1 METKAIVQ
9 YVIGGVIVAGSLFMT
24 YNAQDK
30 ITDQASEIKVLQ
42 NQVAALNVK
51 AAQNEELIN
60 QNKALQTEVKNLET
74 KLASKTKAPA
84 PAKATKAS
92 AKPKAVKSKK
102 AHKASKKK

>member
-1 METKAIVQ
+1 METKTIVQ
-9 YVIGGVIVAGSLFMT
+9 YVVAGVVVIGSLFVA

-42 NQVAALNVK
+42 NQVAVLTDQ

-60 QNKALQTEVKNLET
+60 QNKALQTEVKNLEAKLVT
-74 KLASKTKAPA
+74 K
-84 PAKATKAS
+84 TKAS
-92 AKPKAVKSKK
+92 ASAKASTKTKVNKKALK

>member
-1 METKAIVQ
+1 METKTIVQ
-9 YVIGGVIVAGSLFMT
+9 YLVAGVILVGSLFVA

-42 NQVAALNVK
+42 NQVVVLTDQ

-60 QNKALQTEVKNLET
+60 QNKALQTEVKNLEV
-74 KLASKTKAPA
+74 KLATKTKTPA
-84 PAKATKAS
+84 PAKASTKNKTA
-92 AKPKAVKSKK
+92 KK